1 LLFLFKAVVIVL
13 HLCQHIGSSFPPNP
27 EPGSVTPW
35 ANNSTSPGNTQSTT
49 FPTGG
54 FIPNV
59 RQPGPDPGRLPGDN
73 NDDQAYYSTTGS
85 SQAYGSTTMYFKS
98 TESRSSISTESMSSK
113 NSYTYM
119 NNTQNHERPS
129 KISSTSCKMWR
140 TTFCKIYKK
149 QLNISRIFII
159 FFKNSNWNMG
169 IPLAILK

>member
-1 LLFLFKAVVIVL
+1 MVGKLCWNDRVSSRFAVVIVL

-49 FPTGG
+49 FLTGG

-85 SQAYGSTTMYFKS
+85 SQAYGSTTMYFIS

-113 NSYTYM
+113 FIKELVYVYDPYTK
-119 NNTQNHERPS
+119 P
-129 KISSTSCKMWR
+129 
-140 TTFCKIYKK
+140 
-149 QLNISRIFII
+149 
-159 FFKNSNWNMG
+159 
-169 IPLAILK
+169 